1 MRPIAIRARELRK
14 KYRIGGTVQR
24 HASLRDALAHTAAAP
39 LRGLRALARSREA
52 KQSDRAAEDFLA
64 LRGVSFDICQGDI
77 VGLIGRNGAGK
88 STLLKI
94 LSRITT
100 PTSGHAEVHGRLG
113 SLLEVGTGFHPELSG
128 RDNIFLNGAI
138 LGMRR
143 HEIVSRFD
151 EIVEFSG
158 VSNFIDT
165 PVKRYSSGMYLRL
178 AFAVAAHL
186 DSEILVVDEVLA
198 VGDASFQKKCLAKME
213 DVGQHGRTVMFVS
226 HNMMAVTRLCQR
238 TILLDEGRVVADGP
252 SHEIVGSYLR
262 SGLGTTAQR
271 QWSDLATS
279 PGNGIAR
286 LRGVC
291 VRTEGGEISEALDI
305 RCPVHIE
312 MTFDVLEA
320 GHHLVPNFHFFNEE
334 GVCVFIVND
343 QDPVWR
349 HRTRPRG
356 RFTSTVRI
364 PGNFLAEGSL
374 VVRVALS
381 TMDPV
386 IVHFQA
392 DDAVAFQ
399 IIDSLDGDSAR
410 GDYAG
415 PFPGIVRPL
424 LQWTNEHRDDSDPS
438 SLSAVGVDA

>member
-1 MRPIAIRARELRK
+1 VRPLAIGAKDIAK
-14 KYRIGGTVQR
+14 KYRLGGPARR
-24 HASLRDALAHTAAAP
+24 HASLRDAIAHAASGP
-39 LRGLRALARSREA
+39 VRGMRSLMRSRDV
-52 KQSDRAAEDFLA
+52 KQSEREAEEFFA
-64 LRGVSFDICQGDI
+64 LKGVSFDIRQGEV

-94 LSRITT
+94 LSRITE
-100 PTSGHAEVHGRLG
+100 PTSGRAEVHGRLG
-113 SLLEVGTGFHPELSG
+113 SLLEVGTGFHPELTG

-143 HEIVSRFD
+143 QEIASRFA

-158 VSNFIDT
+158 VSQFIDT

-186 DSEILVVDEVLA
+186 DTEILVVDEVLA

-213 DVGQHGRTVMFVS
+213 DVGQHGRTVVFVS

-238 TILLDEGRVVADGP
+238 TILLDEGRVLDDGP

-262 SGLGTTAQR
+262 SGLGTTAHR
-271 QWSDLATS
+271 EWTDLAS
-279 PGNGIAR
+279 APGNQIAR
-286 LRGVC
+286 LRSVC
-291 VRTEGGEISEALDI
+291 VKTEDGEISEAMDI
-305 RCPVHIE
+305 RRPVRIE

-320 GHHLVPNFHFFNEE
+320 GHLLVPNFHLFNEE

-343 QDPVWR
+343 QDPEWR
-349 HRTRPRG
+349 YRTRPQG
-356 RFTSTVRI
+356 RFVSAVNI
-364 PGNFLAEGSL
+364 PGNFLAEGAI
-374 VVRVALS
+374 VVRAVVS

-386 IVHFQA
+386 TVHFSE

-399 IIDSLDGDSAR
+399 VIDSLDGDSAR
-410 GDYAG
+410 GAFAG
-415 PFPGIVRPL
+415 AYPGVVRPL
-424 LQWTNEHRDDSDPS
+424 LQWTTEHEAMSEHEHLGLEMLR
-438 SLSAVGVDA
+438 